1 VSRAVDLASGESRP
15 AAAGGP
21 AASPTGGGAGGA
33 APPVTARAPAV
44 RATGKWRGSLD
55 VPPARSGDGI
65 LFVNAEPWAWV
76 LVGGVEQG
84 DTPLELRLPAG
95 RHPVRLVGGDGVAVE
110 RVVDVRAGERQ
121 DLLVAPKSP

>member
-1 VSRAVDLASGESRP
+1 
-15 AAAGGP
+15 
-21 AASPTGGGAGGA
+21 
-33 APPVTARAPAV
+33 V